1 MQDAECAQMEK
12 LLQALQEQ
20 RAELNVGLEISKKN
34 RDDLSITLKE
44 AEIHEEERGDDLKLL
59 IDENADLQKDLD
71 RGKDKCVEDK
81 RTIERTTA
89 ELQAMNDTLAQAD
102 RPAGNSNSTLA
113 DIKIKFGPSSMVS

>member
-89 ELQAMNDTLAQAD
+89 ELQAMNDTLAQA
-102 RPAGNSNSTLA
+102 
-113 DIKIKFGPSSMVS
+113 